1 MIHSY
6 IDQLR
11 NQLTGK
17 LLQAG
22 DPGYAQ
28 SLVIDNGRIDLRP
41 GVVAM
46 CADAQDVVT
55 AYKFAVEHEMPFTV
69 RGGGHSAA
77 GYCLNQG
84 GLVINLSNMTAKR
97 LDAKRQVCWAQ
108 TGNRWHDIYIYLQNT
123 NTGYI
128 PIGGGC
134 PTVGIP
140 GFMLGGGLSF
150 VSSWRK

>member
-84 GLVINLSNMTAKR
+84 GLVINLSNMTGK
-97 LDAKRQVCWAQ
+97 LDSA
-108 TGNRWHDIYIYLQNT
+108 
-123 NTGYI
+123 
-128 PIGGGC
+128 
-134 PTVGIP
+134 
-140 GFMLGGGLSF
+140 
-150 VSSWRK
+150 